1 MSTTTPAAAKI
12 STSHIVQT
20 WWPLAASWLIMTVEL
35 PMLAAVVARKNFPE
49 IQLAAWGVVF
59 PLALILASPVTML
72 LAASTTL
79 SKDWA
84 AYRTLRCYMFVL
96 AFTLTGVHALL
107 AFTPLFDLLVGQ
119 VIGVPAVVVEPARL
133 GFRIMLPWS
142 FALAYRRFHYG
153 VLIRFGKTRAVT
165 MGSVTRLAVDFVA
178 LTLFYFFLDL
188 PGIAVAAATITAGV
202 SGEALYAKLRVAP
215 ILAGDMRTATTTDAP
230 LTLSSFTNFYLPL
243 VMTSLMQI
251 LVQPLGI
258 AALSRMPD
266 PLNSLAVWPVVYGL
280 LIVFMSSGIA
290 YTEVVVILLEE
301 PHAAVGLQRFAVK
314 LALVL
319 TGALFLLNATPL
331 AAIWFGQVLALPPE
345 LISVAQLGLWI
356 GLLVPGLTVFE
367 SWFSGVLLFN
377 RRTRGITE
385 AVFLGLLTMTAT
397 LLAGIALGAL
407 AGIAVAAA
415 SLATGSLARVLWL
428 WWRTRRPRRQLLMPI
443 PPVAA

>member
-1 MSTTTPAAAKI
+1 
-12 STSHIVQT
+12 
-20 WWPLAASWLIMTVEL
+20 
-35 PMLAAVVARKNFPE
+35 
-49 IQLAAWGVVF
+49 
-59 PLALILASPVTML
+59 
-72 LAASTTL
+72 
-79 SKDWA
+79 
-84 AYRTLRCYMFVL
+84 
-96 AFTLTGVHALL
+96 
-107 AFTPLFDLLVGQ
+107 
-119 VIGVPAVVVEPARL
+119 
-133 GFRIMLPWS
+133 
-142 FALAYRRFHYG
+142 G

-165 MGSVTRLAVDFVA
+165 IGSVTRLAVDFVA
-178 LTLFYFFLDL
+178 LTLFYFLLDL

-280 LIVFMSSGIA
+280 LIVLMSSGIA

-301 PHAAVGLQRFAVK
+301 PHAAVGLQRFAAK

-331 AAIWFGQVLALPPE
+331 AGIWFGQVLALPPD
-345 LISVAQLGLWI
+345 LIATAQLGLWI
-356 GLLVPGLTVFE
+356 GLLVPGLTALE

-397 LLAGIALGAL
+397 LLSGIAWGAV

-415 SLATGSLARVLWL
+415 ALATGSLARVLWL